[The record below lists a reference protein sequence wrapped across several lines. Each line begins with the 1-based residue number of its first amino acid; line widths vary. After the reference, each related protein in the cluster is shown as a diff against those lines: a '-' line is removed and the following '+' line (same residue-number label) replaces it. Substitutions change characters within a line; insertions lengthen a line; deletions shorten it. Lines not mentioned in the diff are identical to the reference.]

1 MKSSEMLP
9 QSRHS
14 INQIRFSLQAK
25 ASVNTNLK
33 TNASVALM
41 GLVNGN
47 QTKRHST
54 MNVYSHNGPIC
65 FRLTNV

>member
-1 MKSSEMLP
+1 MHP
-9 QSRHS
+9 QPRHS

-25 ASVNTNLK
+25 ASVNCNPTMNLQTNG
-33 TNASVALM
+33 SVALM
-41 GLVNGN
+41 DLMNGT
-47 QTKRHST
+47 QTKRHPT